1 MLVYQRNRYAFNLYK
16 HLVNKLCSFNIG
28 VDIEY
33 LRPGYR
39 VNLWWQRKG
48 VCRVRVLSCSAVGP
62 KQKGTPQGQLIH
74 FQTQM

>member
-1 MLVYQRNRYAFNLYK
+1 MLVYQRNRYTSNLYL
-16 HLVNKLCSFNIG
+16 HLVNKLCSVNIV

-39 VNLWWQRKG
+39 ANLWWQRKG
-48 VCRVRVLSCSAVGP
+48 VCEVVVLSCSAVGS
-62 KQKGTPQGQLIH
+62 KQKGTPQVQLIH